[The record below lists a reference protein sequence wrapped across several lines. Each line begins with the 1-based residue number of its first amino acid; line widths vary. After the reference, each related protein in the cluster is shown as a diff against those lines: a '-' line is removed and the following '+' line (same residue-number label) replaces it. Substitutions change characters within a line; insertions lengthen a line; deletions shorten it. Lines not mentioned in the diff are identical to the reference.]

1 MTRKRLVYVIGIFTI
16 IVGLS
21 QFWSFFSPF
30 FDSSNSIVLN
40 PILIIIGVLFLLSGW
55 GVFKLNEIGREFSFW
70 LWFASF
76 IGSLLTTIFIFPDKN
91 GLVTTMNLPAI
102 IFLSAWT
109 AVNLFVVIFLGQKE
123 TKKIFKADTTSSF
136 VKQDS
141 KT

>member
-136 VKQDS
+136 VQVWF
-141 KT
+141 